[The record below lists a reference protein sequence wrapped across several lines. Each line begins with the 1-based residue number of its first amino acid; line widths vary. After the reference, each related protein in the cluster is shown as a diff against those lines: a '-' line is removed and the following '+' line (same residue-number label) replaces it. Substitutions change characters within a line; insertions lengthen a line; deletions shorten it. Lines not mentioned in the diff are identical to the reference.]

1 LYSAITL
8 VANKQ
13 GYVMKA
19 TEILQAAG
27 CFIAL
32 LAWGYGLALM
42 IKAGKLLDLAIEL
55 LQRM

>member
-1 LYSAITL
+1 
-8 VANKQ
+8 
-13 GYVMKA
+13 MKA

-42 IKAGKLLDLAIEL
+42 VKAGKLLDLAIEL